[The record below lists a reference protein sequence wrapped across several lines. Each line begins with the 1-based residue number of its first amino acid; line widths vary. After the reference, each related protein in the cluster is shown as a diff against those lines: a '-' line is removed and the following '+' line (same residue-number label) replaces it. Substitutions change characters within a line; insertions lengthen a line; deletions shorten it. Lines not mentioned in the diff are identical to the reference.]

1 MKFMSTRK
9 HPKNVQNKIKV
20 QQHTAVS
27 KPSYG
32 GGGQSVKQV
41 IKQQSFT
48 LSTNIY

>member
-1 MKFMSTRK
+1 MKFTSTRK

-20 QQHTAVS
+20 QQDTAVS

-32 GGGQSVKQV
+32 GGAVCKQV